1 MKLLIYILAIFFIA
15 VIAGLL
21 AQQDP
26 GYVLI
31 GRGFQTIEIS
41 LSLFVTLQ
49 ILLFAS
55 IYFLI
60 RFVSQTWGMKQK
72 LRSWREH
79 SRSKKARDSL
89 RRGLIE
95 LAQGRWK
102 QAERALVRHV
112 DDYDMPLLNYLSA
125 ARAAQKLDAPERR
138 DHYLSAA
145 LKSMPE
151 ADMAVELTQ
160 AELQIAHNQLEQ
172 ALATLVHLRTIAPKH
187 THVLLLLSKIYEQL
201 KSWGDL
207 ESLLPDL
214 KKHKV
219 IDNEEYERIAKT
231 VYYELL
237 GFAGDAS
244 NKTRLYEVWQRMPK
258 HLHDDKHLITHYA
271 QQLVK
276 LEDYDRCESLLRDA
290 IKHHWDNK
298 LVHLYGKTKSSM
310 PEKQLHTA
318 QSWLKGK
325 ENNPELL
332 LCLGRLSIYNKLWGQ
347 ARSFLESSLGY
358 GPKAETYKELA
369 MLLEQMDEKDAAAD
383 CYKKGLML
391 ATRAN
396 D

>member
-1 MKLLIYILAIFFIA
+1 MKLLIYFLAVFFLA

-41 LSLFVTLQ
+41 LSLFITLQ

-55 IYFLI
+55 LYFLI
-60 RFVSQTWGMKQK
+60 RFVSQTWGMKKK
-72 LRSWREH
+72 LRHWRQD

-95 LAQGRWK
+95 LAQGHWK
-102 QAERALVRHV
+102 QAERALTRHV

-125 ARAAQKLDAPERR
+125 ARAAQKLNAPERR

-160 AELQIAHNQLEQ
+160 AELQVAHNQLEQ
-172 ALATLVHLRTIAPKH
+172 ALATLVHLHTIAPKH
-187 THVLLLLSKIYEQL
+187 THVLLLLSKLYEQL

-214 KKHKV
+214 KKYKV
-219 IDNEEYERIAKT
+219 LENKEYERLAVT
-231 VYYELL
+231 VYSELIN
-237 GFAGDAS
+237 FAGAAG
-244 NKTRLYEVWQRMPK
+244 NKTRLYDVWQRIPK
-258 HLHDDKHLITHYA
+258 GLHENKSLITQYA
-271 QQLVK
+271 QQLIK
-276 LEDYDRCESLLRDA
+276 LEDYDRCESLLRDTL
-290 IKHHWDNK
+290 KHDWDNQ
-298 LVHLYGKTKSSM
+298 LVQLYGKTRSSF
-310 PEKQLHTA
+310 PEKQLHIA
-318 QSWLKGK
+318 ESWLKGK

-332 LCLGRLSIYNKLWGQ
+332 LCLGRLSVYNKLWGQ

-369 MLLEQMDEKDAAAD
+369 MLLEQMDEKQAAAD
-383 CYKKGLML
+383 CYKKGLIL
-391 ATRAN
+391 ATKYN
-396 D
+396 L

>member
-1 MKLLIYILAIFFIA
+1 MKLLIYILAVFFIA

-31 GRGFQTIEIS
+31 GRGFQTMEIS

-49 ILLFAS
+49 ILLFATL
-55 IYFLI
+55 YFLI
-60 RFVSQTWGMKQK
+60 RFFSQTWGMKEK
-72 LRSWREH
+72 LQHWRQT
-79 SRSKKARDSL
+79 SRHKKARDSL

-95 LAQGRWK
+95 LAQGHWK
-102 QAERALVRHV
+102 QAERALIRHV
-112 DDYDMPLLNYLSA
+112 NDYDMPLLNYLSA

-138 DHYLSAA
+138 DHYLSEA

-160 AELQIAHNQLEQ
+160 AELQFAHNQMEQ

-187 THVLLLLSKIYEQL
+187 THVLLLLSKLYEQL

-214 KKHKV
+214 KRYNVLDK
-219 IDNEEYERIAKT
+219 DEYERISIA
-231 VYYELL
+231 VYHALL
-237 GFAGDAS
+237 NMAS
-244 NKTRLYEVWQRMPK
+244 SSGNKSRLYDVWQSMPK
-258 HLHDDKHLITHYA
+258 KLRDNKELIKHYA
-271 QQLVK
+271 IQLISI
-276 LEDYDRCESLLRDA
+276 EDYDRCESLLKDS
-290 IKHHWDNK
+290 IKHHWDNE
-298 LVHLYGKTKSSM
+298 LVHLYGKAKSSF

-318 QSWLKGK
+318 ESWLKGK

-332 LCLGRLSIYNKLWGQ
+332 LCLGRLSIQNKLWGQ
-347 ARSFLESSLGY
+347 ARTFLESSLGY

-369 MLLEQMDEKDAAAD
+369 MLLEQMDEKEAAVD
-383 CYKKGLML
+383 CYKNGLLL
-391 ATRAN
+391 AMRNN

>member
-1 MKLLIYILAIFFIA
+1 MKLLIYILAVFFIA

-31 GRGFQTIEIS
+31 GRGYQTMEIS
-41 LSLFVTLQ
+41 LSLFITLQ
-49 ILLFAS
+49 ILLFAAL
-55 IYFLI
+55 YFLI
-60 RFVSQTWGMKQK
+60 RFVTQTWGMKEK
-72 LRSWREH
+72 IHNWRYS
-79 SRSKKARDSL
+79 SRNKKARDSL

-95 LAQGRWK
+95 LAQGHWK
-102 QAERALVRHV
+102 QAERALTRHV

-138 DHYLSAA
+138 DYYLSEA

-160 AELQIAHNQLEQ
+160 AELQFAHNQMEQ

-207 ESLLPDL
+207 ESLLPEL
-214 KKHKV
+214 KKYKV
-219 IDNEEYERIAKT
+219 LDEDEHQRISIE
-231 VYYELL
+231 VYLALL
-237 GFAGDAS
+237 AMAS
-244 NKTRLYEVWQRMPK
+244 SGSKDRLYEVWQRMPGK
-258 HLHDDKHLITHYA
+258 LHNNIELIKHYA
-271 QQLVK
+271 LQLIRI
-276 LEDYDRCESLLRDA
+276 EDYDRCESLIRER
-290 IKHHWDNK
+290 IKHHWDNE
-298 LVHLYGKTKSSM
+298 LVHLYGKAKSSQ
-310 PEKQLHTA
+310 PDKQLRIAET
-318 QSWLKGK
+318 WLKGK

-358 GPKAETYKELA
+358 GPKPETYKELA
-369 MLLEQMDEKDAAAD
+369 VLLEQIDEKGMAAD
-383 CYKKGLML
+383 CYKNGLLL
-391 ATRAN
+391 AMRN
-396 D
+396 NV

>member
-31 GRGFQTIEIS
+31 GRGFQTVEIT
-41 LSLFVTLQ
+41 LSLFITLQ
-49 ILLFAS
+49 ILLFAAL
-55 IYFLI
+55 YFLI
-60 RFVSQTWGMKQK
+60 RFVSQTWGMKEK
-72 LRSWREH
+72 IHNWRLT
-79 SRSKKARDSL
+79 SRHKKARDSL
-89 RRGLIE
+89 RRGMIE
-95 LAQGRWK
+95 LAQGHWK
-102 QAERALVRHV
+102 QAERALTRHV
-112 DDYDMPLLNYLSA
+112 EDYDMPLLNYLSA

-138 DHYLSAA
+138 DHYLSEA

-160 AELQIAHNQLEQ
+160 AELQIAHNQMEQ

-207 ESLLPDL
+207 EALLPDL
-214 KKHKV
+214 KKYKV
-219 IDNEEYERIAKT
+219 IDNNEYERIT
-231 VYYELL
+231 IIVYCAML
-237 GFAGDAS
+237 DMAS
-244 NKTRLYEVWQRMPK
+244 ATRNKGRLYEVWNRMPGK
-258 HLHDDKHLITHYA
+258 LHDNTKLIKNYA
-271 QQLVK
+271 SNLLE
-276 LEDYDRCESLLRDA
+276 LEDFDRCENLLQDS
-290 IKHHWDNK
+290 IKHHWDNE
-298 LVHLYGKTKSSM
+298 LVHLYGKTKSSQ

-318 QSWLKGK
+318 ESWLKGK

-332 LCLGRLSIYNKLWGQ
+332 LCLGRLSIYNKFWGQ

-358 GPKAETYKELA
+358 GPKPETYKELA
-369 MLLEQMDEKDAAAD
+369 LLLEQMDEKETAAD
-383 CYKKGLML
+383 CYKKGLLL
-391 ATRAN
+391 AMRHN